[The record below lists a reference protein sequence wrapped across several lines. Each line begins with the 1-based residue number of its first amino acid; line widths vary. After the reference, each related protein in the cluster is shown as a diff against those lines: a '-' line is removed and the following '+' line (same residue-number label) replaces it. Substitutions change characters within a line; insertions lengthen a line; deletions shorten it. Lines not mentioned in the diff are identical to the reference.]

1 MAVNRYR
8 IRNQADSG
16 NRSAA
21 LVLKLLESPDKLL
34 GTILFGN
41 NVANI
46 AASTLATV
54 IGLRLFGDAGL
65 AYAPL
70 ALVFIVLIFAEVAP
84 KTLAAINP
92 ERIAFPASW
101 VLAVLQVA
109 LTPFIWLVKFFSN
122 GFLSLFGVRVLTQDN
137 ALSSEE
143 LRAAVRE
150 SSNLINSHNVTGGMY
165 KAL

>member
-1 MAVNRYR
+1 M
-8 IRNQADSG
+8 
-16 NRSAA
+16 
-21 LVLKLLESPDKLL
+21 P
-34 GTILFGN
+34 
-41 NVANI
+41 
-46 AASTLATV
+46 
-54 IGLRLFGDAGL
+54 
-65 AYAPL
+65 PL

-150 SSNLINSHNVTGGMY
+150 SSNLINSSHQEMLLRILEMEQVKVEDVMVTRADMEAIDIEDDWDEIGVEQLATSHHTRVPVFRGQHG
-165 KAL
+165 